1 MALNWEM
8 EALRRERAVKNVKF
22 HIRNGQPTIESRLSI
37 AKQDTAICYL
47 SMILIHLP
55 LSHLFCS
62 CTTYHQRALAG
73 VRSWSWRSQH

>member
-47 SMILIHLP
+47 SM
-55 LSHLFCS
+55 
-62 CTTYHQRALAG
+62 
-73 VRSWSWRSQH
+73 